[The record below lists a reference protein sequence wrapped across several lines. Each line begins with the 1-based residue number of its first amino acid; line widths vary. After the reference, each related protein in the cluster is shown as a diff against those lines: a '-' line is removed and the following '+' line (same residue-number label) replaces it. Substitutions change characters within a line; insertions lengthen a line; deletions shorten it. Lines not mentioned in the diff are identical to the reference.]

1 MVSWIK
7 VAKSHCALV
16 VLSNFFDG
24 IHEAEKLK
32 VSKETI
38 AVLKR
43 LATLHALC
51 GIEDELGDWV
61 EDGYL
66 EAMQCQLIR
75 AEIARLLQELR
86 PDAAALADSLGL
98 DDYFLNST
106 LGARDGNV
114 YENLFAAAQKAPFNA
129 SHTPPGYA
137 DLLWPRFNRKGDG
150 RSKL

>member
-1 MVSWIK
+1 MRLDMVSWIK

-66 EAMQCQLIR
+66 EAMQCQLIP
-75 AEIARLLQELR
+75 R
-86 PDAAALADSLGL
+86 PKSP
-98 DDYFLNST
+98 NS
-106 LGARDGNV
+106 
-114 YENLFAAAQKAPFNA
+114 YKSSAQMRQP
-129 SHTPPGYA
+129 
-137 DLLWPRFNRKGDG
+137 
-150 RSKL
+150 